1 MWQKGE
7 STEMKMDTERAVY
20 EILKQD
26 NITGEEEQV
35 ENRLQI
41 TKPK

>member
-1 MWQKGE
+1 
-7 STEMKMDTERAVY
+7 MKMDTERALY

-26 NITGEEEQV
+26 NITEEEEQV

-41 TKPK
+41 AKPK